1 MPKLPV
7 LSAKQVIKA
16 LERIGFKIVRQ
27 SGSHIHLW
35 NDRRRILVTVPNHKE
50 LAKGTLNGIIK
61 QSKMNR
67 DDFLSY
73 VK

>member
-16 LERIGFKIVRQ
+16 LERMGFKIVRQ

-35 NDRRRILVTVPNHKE
+35 NEKRRILVTVPNHKE

-61 QSKMNR
+61 QSKMDR
-67 DDFLSY
+67 DEFLSD

>member
-16 LERIGFKIVRQ
+16 LERMGFKIVRQ
-27 SGSHIHLW
+27 SGSHVHLW
-35 NDRRRILVTVPNHKE
+35 KDERRILVTVPNHKE

-61 QSKMNR
+61 QSKMER
-67 DDFLSY
+67 DDFLSF

>member
-16 LERIGFKIVRQ
+16 LERMGFKIVRQ

-35 NDRRRILVTVPNHKE
+35 SDQRRILVTVPNHKE

-61 QSKMNR
+61 QTKLDR
-67 DDFLSY
+67 DEVLSY

>member
-16 LERIGFKIVRQ
+16 LGRIGFKIVRQ

-35 NDRRRILVTVPNHKE
+35 NDQKRILVTVPNHKE

-61 QSKMNR
+61 QSKMDR
-67 DDFLSY
+67 DEFLSY

>member
-16 LERIGFKIVRQ
+16 LERMGFKIARQ

-35 NDRRRILVTVPNHKE
+35 NDQRRILVTVPNHKE

-67 DDFLSY
+67 DEFLSY

>member
-7 LSAKQVIKA
+7 LSARQVIKA
-16 LERIGFKIVRQ
+16 LERMGFKIVRQ

-35 NDRRRILVTVPNHKE
+35 NDQRRILVTVPNHKE

-67 DDFLSY
+67 DEFLSY
-73 VK
+73 IK

>member
-1 MPKLPV
+1 MSKLPV
-7 LSAKQVIKA
+7 LSADKVIKA
-16 LERIGFKIVRQ
+16 LERAGFKILRQ

-35 NDRRRILVTVPNHKE
+35 HDEKRILVTVPNHKE
-50 LAKGTLNGIIK
+50 LARGTLNAIIK

-67 DDFLSY
+67 DEFLSF

>member
-16 LERIGFKIVRQ
+16 LERMGFKIVRQ

-35 NDRRRILVTVPNHKE
+35 SDQRRILVTVPNHKE

-61 QSKMNR
+61 QSKMDR
-67 DDFLSY
+67 DEFLSY

>member
-7 LSAKQVIKA
+7 LSAKRVIKA
-16 LERIGFKIVRQ
+16 LERMGFEIVRQ

-35 NDRRRILVTVPNHKE
+35 NDERRILVTVPNHKE

-61 QSKMNR
+61 QSKMDR

>member
-1 MPKLPV
+1 MSKLPV

-16 LERIGFKIVRQ
+16 LERLGFKIVRQ

-35 NDRRRILVTVPNHKE
+35 NDERRILVTVPNHKE

-61 QSKMNR
+61 QSKMER

>member
-35 NDRRRILVTVPNHKE
+35 NDQKRILVTVPNHKE

-61 QSKMNR
+61 QSKMDRNE
-67 DDFLSY
+67 FLSN